1 MPNGAGGG
9 GGGGTIVGVSNSFT
23 GPAQALEVMGE
34 HAYAFS
40 GLVTS
45 VGTGSANTTTLS
57 FTTGNFYLVGTF
69 TYTGDE
75 QNGTTQYT
83 QLSLNGSVIY
93 LQVWDH
99 DGASTPLARPVD
111 IIIPPYTV
119 VLAQFGVNAET
130 NTVTHLISGRIYRG

>member
-1 MPNGAGGG
+1 MAKKQ
-9 GGGGTIVGVSNSFT
+9 TSTFL
-23 GPAQALEVMGE
+23 GPQLGISVVGE
-34 HAYAFS
+34 HAYAMS

-57 FTTGNFYLVGTF
+57 FTTGNYYLVGTF

-93 LQVWDH
+93 LEVWDH
-99 DGASTPLARPVD
+99 DGASTPLARPVE
-111 IIIPPYTV
+111 IIIPPRTV
-119 VLAQFGVNAET
+119 VLAQFGVNADT
-130 NTVTHLISGRIYRG
+130 NNVTHLITGRIYNA